1 MTAVVWIADSVADY
15 EGLHHPRLRIAL
27 RLTSEG
33 ESMLAGVKGALYR
46 DTGTRELLDE
56 AGMHG
61 RYGDDIV
68 DLLGNDRDEEVRRSI
83 LRTG

>member
-1 MTAVVWIADSVADY
+1 
-15 EGLHHPRLRIAL
+15 
-27 RLTSEG
+27 
-33 ESMLAGVKGALYR
+33 MLAGVKGALYR

-61 RYGDDIV
+61 RYGDDVV
-68 DLLGNDRDEEVRRSI
+68 DLLGNNRDEEVRRSI

>member
-1 MTAVVWIADSVADY
+1 MAF
-15 EGLHHPRLRIAL
+15 RKRIAL
-27 RLTSEG
+27 RLTPEG

-56 AGMHG
+56 ADMHG

-83 LRTG
+83 LKTG